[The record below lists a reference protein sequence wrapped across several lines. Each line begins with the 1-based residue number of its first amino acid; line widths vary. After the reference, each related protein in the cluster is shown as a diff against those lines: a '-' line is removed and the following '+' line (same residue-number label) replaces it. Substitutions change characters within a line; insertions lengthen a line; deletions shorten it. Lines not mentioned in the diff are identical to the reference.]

1 MGVAGVVTFGV
12 VTFGAVPT
20 FLGTEL
26 HLWNVA
32 GVDLQ

>member
-1 MGVAGVVTFGV
+1 MGVADVVA
-12 VTFGAVPT
+12 FGAVPT